1 MKRKLLLTLVFILAT
16 AALTACSCSISPGAS
31 PSPSPSALTTT
42 PSPTQ
47 SATASPSP
55 MESAATTPGASDA
68 PNASPSPESSAQTD
82 AAIDLD
88 ALAQEVE
95 KLSEV
100 SLCDVVAEGDRAV
113 VGLSFDAQY
122 QGTLTDR
129 IEEMVREKITGM
141 EPAVIHIAV
150 TADPTLCTE
159 IKNLAQEVQGKP
171 MTEEQMAKFDE
182 LYEKIQ
188 PAGTESSAA

>member
-31 PSPSPSALTTT
+31 PSPSPSALTAT

-55 MESAATTPGASDA
+55 MESAATTPGASDT
-68 PNASPSPESSAQTD
+68 SPSPESSAQTG
-82 AAIDLD
+82 AALDLD

-129 IEEMVREKITGM
+129 IEEMVREKITGI

>member
-31 PSPSPSALTTT
+31 PSPSPSALTAT

-55 MESAATTPGASDA
+55 MESATTTPGASA
-68 PNASPSPESSAQTD
+68 ASPSPESSAQTG

-129 IEEMVREKITGM
+129 IEEMVREKITGI
-141 EPAVIHIAV
+141 ESAVIHIAV

-159 IKNLAQEVQGKP
+159 IKNLAEEVQGKP

>member
-31 PSPSPSALTTT
+31 PSPSPSALTAT

-55 MESAATTPGASDA
+55 MESAATTPGASA
-68 PNASPSPESSAQTD
+68 ASPSPESSAQTG

-129 IEEMVREKITGM
+129 IEEMVREKITGI

>member
-31 PSPSPSALTTT
+31 PSPSPSALTAT

-55 MESAATTPGASDA
+55 MESAATTPGASA
-68 PNASPSPESSAQTD
+68 ASPSPESSAQTD

-129 IEEMVREKITGM
+129 IEEMVREKITGI
-141 EPAVIHIAV
+141 EPVVIHIAV

>member
-1 MKRKLLLTLVFILAT
+1 MQRFRYATGCAWRTIRPEGGETFEKETVIDTGLHPCDGGPDRVLVQHQPRRIPLALALGADGDPQPHAERDGKSLSHGEHGDDPGRVGCVAQPGELRPDG
-16 AALTACSCSISPGAS
+16 AAL
-31 PSPSPSALTTT
+31 
-42 PSPTQ
+42 
-47 SATASPSP
+47 
-55 MESAATTPGASDA
+55 
-68 PNASPSPESSAQTD
+68 
-82 AAIDLD
+82 DLD

-129 IEEMVREKITGM
+129 IEEMVREKITGI
-141 EPAVIHIAV
+141 ESAVIHIAV

-171 MTEEQMAKFDE
+171 R
-182 LYEKIQ
+182 
-188 PAGTESSAA
+188 

>member
-31 PSPSPSALTTT
+31 PSPSPSALTAT

-68 PNASPSPESSAQTD
+68 SPSPESSAQTE

-129 IEEMVREKITGM
+129 IEEMVREKITGI

>member
-1 MKRKLLLTLVFILAT
+1 LKRKLLLTLVFILAT

-31 PSPSPSALTTT
+31 PSPSPSALTAT

-68 PNASPSPESSAQTD
+68 SPSPESSAQTG
-82 AAIDLD
+82 AALNLD

-129 IEEMVREKITGM
+129 IEEMVREKITGI

>member
-31 PSPSPSALTTT
+31 PSPSALTAT

-55 MESAATTPGASDA
+55 MESAATTPGASA
-68 PNASPSPESSAQTD
+68 ASPSPESSAQTE

-129 IEEMVREKITGM
+129 IEEMVREKITGI
-141 EPAVIHIAV
+141 ESAVIHIAV

>member
-55 MESAATTPGASDA
+55 MESAATTPGASA
-68 PNASPSPESSAQTD
+68 ASPSPESSAQTG
-82 AAIDLD
+82 AALDLD

-129 IEEMVREKITGM
+129 IEEMVREKITGI
-141 EPAVIHIAV
+141 ESAVIHIAV

-159 IKNLAQEVQGKP
+159 IKNLAEEVQGKP

>member
-31 PSPSPSALTTT
+31 PSPSPSALTAT

-55 MESAATTPGASDA
+55 MESAATTPGASA
-68 PNASPSPESSAQTD
+68 ASPSPESSTQTD

-129 IEEMVREKITGM
+129 IEEMVREKITGI

-159 IKNLAQEVQGKP
+159 IKNLAEEVQGKP

>member
-16 AALTACSCSISPGAS
+16 AALTACSCSISPGAA
-31 PSPSPSALTTT
+31 PSPSPSALTAT

-55 MESAATTPGASDA
+55 MESAATTPGASA
-68 PNASPSPESSAQTD
+68 ASPSPESSAQTE

-129 IEEMVREKITGM
+129 IEEMVREKITGI

>member
-31 PSPSPSALTTT
+31 PSPSPSALTAT

-55 MESAATTPGASDA
+55 MESAATTPGASA
-68 PNASPSPESSAQTD
+68 ASPSPESSAQTG
-82 AAIDLD
+82 AALDLD

-129 IEEMVREKITGM
+129 IEEMVREKITGI
-141 EPAVIHIAV
+141 ESAVIHIAV

-159 IKNLAQEVQGKP
+159 IKNLAEEVQGKP
-171 MTEEQMAKFDE
+171 MTEEQKTKFDE

>member
-31 PSPSPSALTTT
+31 PSPSPSALTAT

-55 MESAATTPGASDA
+55 MESAATTPGASA
-68 PNASPSPESSAQTD
+68 ASPSPESSPQTD

-129 IEEMVREKITGM
+129 IEEMVREKITGI

-159 IKNLAQEVQGKP
+159 IKNLAEEVQGKP

>member
-16 AALTACSCSISPGAS
+16 AALTAYSCSISPGAS
-31 PSPSPSALTTT
+31 PSPSPSALTAT

-68 PNASPSPESSAQTD
+68 SPSPESSAQTG
-82 AAIDLD
+82 AALDLD

-129 IEEMVREKITGM
+129 IEEMVREKITGI
-141 EPAVIHIAV
+141 ESAVIHIAV

>member
-31 PSPSPSALTTT
+31 PSPSPSALTAT

-55 MESAATTPGASDA
+55 MESAATTPGASA
-68 PNASPSPESSAQTD
+68 ASPSPESAAQTG
-82 AAIDLD
+82 AALDLD

-129 IEEMVREKITGM
+129 IEEMVREKITGI
-141 EPAVIHIAV
+141 ESAVIHIAV

>member
-31 PSPSPSALTTT
+31 PSPSPSALTAT

-47 SATASPSP
+47 SATASSSP
-55 MESAATTPGASDA
+55 MESAATTPGASA
-68 PNASPSPESSAQTD
+68 ASPSPESSAQTE

-129 IEEMVREKITGM
+129 IEEMVREKITGI
-141 EPAVIHIAV
+141 ESAVIHIAV

>member
-55 MESAATTPGASDA
+55 MESTATTPGASA
-68 PNASPSPESSAQTD
+68 ASPSPESSAQTG
-82 AAIDLD
+82 AALDLD

-129 IEEMVREKITGM
+129 IEEMVREKITGI
-141 EPAVIHIAV
+141 ESAVIHIAV

>member
-31 PSPSPSALTTT
+31 PSPSPSALTAT

-68 PNASPSPESSAQTD
+68 SPSPESSAQTG
-82 AAIDLD
+82 AALDLD

-129 IEEMVREKITGM
+129 IEEMVREKITGI
-141 EPAVIHIAV
+141 ESAVIHIAV

-159 IKNLAQEVQGKP
+159 IKNLAEEVQGKP

>member
-31 PSPSPSALTTT
+31 PSPSPSALTAT

-55 MESAATTPGASDA
+55 MESAATTPGASD
-68 PNASPSPESSAQTD
+68 ASPSPESSAQTD

>member
-31 PSPSPSALTTT
+31 PSPSPSALTAT

-55 MESAATTPGASDA
+55 MESAATTPGASA
-68 PNASPSPESSAQTD
+68 ASPSPESSAQTG
-82 AAIDLD
+82 AALDLD

-122 QGTLTDR
+122 FSKLF
-129 IEEMVREKITGM
+129 
-141 EPAVIHIAV
+141 
-150 TADPTLCTE
+150 
-159 IKNLAQEVQGKP
+159 NQEVRCSFPQYL
-171 MTEEQMAKFDE
+171 TEKRL
-182 LYEKIQ
+182 LYAYKLLSGSGSIPIQ
-188 PAGTESSAA
+188 EVCQRCGYSSRTYFTASFKKRFGIPPSKVRYFHSEG

>member
-31 PSPSPSALTTT
+31 PSPSPSALTAT

-55 MESAATTPGASDA
+55 MESAATTPGASA
-68 PNASPSPESSAQTD
+68 ASPSPESSAQTE

-122 QGTLTDR
+122 QGTLSDR
-129 IEEMVREKITGM
+129 IEEMVREKITGI

>member
-16 AALTACSCSISPGAS
+16 AALTACSCSISPGAA
-31 PSPSPSALTTT
+31 PSPSPSALTAT

-55 MESAATTPGASDA
+55 MESAATTPGASA
-68 PNASPSPESSAQTD
+68 ASPSPESSAQTE

-129 IEEMVREKITGM
+129 IEEMVREKITGI
-141 EPAVIHIAV
+141 ESAVIHIAV

>member
-68 PNASPSPESSAQTD
+68 SPSPESSAQTE

-129 IEEMVREKITGM
+129 IEEMVREKITGI

-159 IKNLAQEVQGKP
+159 IKNLAEEVQGKP

>member
-31 PSPSPSALTTT
+31 PSPSPSALTAT

-55 MESAATTPGASDA
+55 MESTATTPGASA
-68 PNASPSPESSAQTD
+68 ASPSPESSAQTG
-82 AAIDLD
+82 AALDLD

-129 IEEMVREKITGM
+129 IEEMVREKITGI

>member
-31 PSPSPSALTTT
+31 PSPSPSALTAT

-55 MESAATTPGASDA
+55 MESTATTPGASA
-68 PNASPSPESSAQTD
+68 ASPSPESSAQTG
-82 AAIDLD
+82 AALDLD

-129 IEEMVREKITGM
+129 IEEMVREKITGI
-141 EPAVIHIAV
+141 ESAVIHIAV

>member
-55 MESAATTPGASDA
+55 MESAATTPGASA
-68 PNASPSPESSAQTD
+68 ASPSPESSAQTD

-129 IEEMVREKITGM
+129 IEEMVREKITGI

-159 IKNLAQEVQGKP
+159 IKNLAQDVQGKP

>member
-31 PSPSPSALTTT
+31 PSPSPSALTAT

-55 MESAATTPGASDA
+55 MESAATTPGASA
-68 PNASPSPESSAQTD
+68 ASPSPESSAQTD
-82 AAIDLD
+82 AALDLD

-129 IEEMVREKITGM
+129 IEEMVREKITGI

>member
-1 MKRKLLLTLVFILAT
+1 MKRKLALTLVFILAT
-16 AALTACSCSISPGAS
+16 AALTACSCSVSPGAS
-31 PSPSPSALTTT
+31 PSPSPSALMTT

-47 SATASPSP
+47 SATASPTP
-55 MESAATTPGASDA
+55 MESATMTPGASD
-68 PNASPSPESSAQTD
+68 ASPSPESSMQPQAVLD
-82 AAIDLD
+82 MD
-88 ALAQEVE
+88 ALASEVE

-100 SLCDVVAEGDRAV
+100 DLCDVVAEGDRAI

-129 IEEMVREKITGM
+129 IEEMVREKITAKEAG
-141 EPAVIHIAV
+141 ITQIAV

-159 IKNLAQEVQGKP
+159 IKNLAQEVKGKA
-171 MTEEQMAKFDE
+171 MTEEQKAKFDE

>member
-1 MKRKLLLTLVFILAT
+1 LKRKLLLTLVFILAT

-31 PSPSPSALTTT
+31 PSPSPSALTAT

-55 MESAATTPGASDA
+55 MESATTTPGASA
-68 PNASPSPESSAQTD
+68 ASPSPESSAQTG
-82 AAIDLD
+82 AALDLD

-129 IEEMVREKITGM
+129 IEEMVREKITGI
-141 EPAVIHIAV
+141 ESAVIHIAV

-159 IKNLAQEVQGKP
+159 IKNLAEEVQGKP

>member
-31 PSPSPSALTTT
+31 PSPSPSALTAT

-55 MESAATTPGASDA
+55 MESTATTPGASA
-68 PNASPSPESSAQTD
+68 ASPSPESSAQTG
-82 AAIDLD
+82 AALDLD

>member
-31 PSPSPSALTTT
+31 PSPSPSALTAT

-68 PNASPSPESSAQTD
+68 SPSPESSAQTG
-82 AAIDLD
+82 AALDLD

-129 IEEMVREKITGM
+129 IEEMVREKITGI

-159 IKNLAQEVQGKP
+159 IKNLAEEVQGKP

>member
-55 MESAATTPGASDA
+55 MESAATTPGASA
-68 PNASPSPESSAQTD
+68 ASPSPESSAQTE

-100 SLCDVVAEGDRAV
+100 SLCDVVAEGDHAV

-129 IEEMVREKITGM
+129 IEEMVREKITGI

>member
-31 PSPSPSALTTT
+31 PSPSPSALTAT

-55 MESAATTPGASDA
+55 MESAATTPGASA
-68 PNASPSPESSAQTD
+68 ASPSPESSAQTD

>member
-55 MESAATTPGASDA
+55 MESAATTPGASA
-68 PNASPSPESSAQTD
+68 ASPSPESSAQTD

-188 PAGTESSAA
+188 PAGTDSSAA

>member
-31 PSPSPSALTTT
+31 PSPSPSALTAT

-55 MESAATTPGASDA
+55 MESAATTPGASA
-68 PNASPSPESSAQTD
+68 ASPSPESSAQTE

-113 VGLSFDAQY
+113 VGLSFDTQY

-129 IEEMVREKITGM
+129 IEEMVREKITGI

>member
-31 PSPSPSALTTT
+31 PSPSPSALTAT

-55 MESAATTPGASDA
+55 MESAATTPGTSA
-68 PNASPSPESSAQTD
+68 ASPSPESSAQTD

-129 IEEMVREKITGM
+129 IEEMVREKITGI
-141 EPAVIHIAV
+141 ESAVIHIAV

>member
-1 MKRKLLLTLVFILAT
+1 M
-16 AALTACSCSISPGAS
+16 
-31 PSPSPSALTTT
+31 
-42 PSPTQ
+42 
-47 SATASPSP
+47 
-55 MESAATTPGASDA
+55 
-68 PNASPSPESSAQTD
+68 
-82 AAIDLD
+82 
-88 ALAQEVE
+88 E

-129 IEEMVREKITGM
+129 IEEMVREKITGI
-141 EPAVIHIAV
+141 ESAVIHIAV

>member
-31 PSPSPSALTTT
+31 PSPSPSALTAT

-55 MESAATTPGASDA
+55 MESAATTPGASA
-68 PNASPSPESSAQTD
+68 ASPSPESSAQTG
-82 AAIDLD
+82 AALDLD

-171 MTEEQMAKFDE
+171 MTEEQMAKFDD

>member
-31 PSPSPSALTTT
+31 PSPSPSALTAT

-55 MESAATTPGASDA
+55 MESAATTPGASA
-68 PNASPSPESSAQTD
+68 ASPSPESSAQTE

-100 SLCDVVAEGDRAV
+100 NLCDVVAEGDRAV

-129 IEEMVREKITGM
+129 IEEMVREKITGI

-159 IKNLAQEVQGKP
+159 IKNLAEEVQGKP